1 MIAMDKP
8 NKAKKLKRTVF
19 FAAFIVAFLIFS
31 IQDYSRK
38 SQLVDE
44 GVRAKVR
51 VGTDALSSHLQ
62 YFFKTTDS
70 TSIYISTRSKE
81 QFSLDDNHREVMYDK
96 NEPTSYIFLPVK
108 PWLIIW
114 SSLIL
119 GLICALCFQ
128 FVFWY
133 MRIVVL
139 YLKSVLAINQE

>member
-51 VGTDALSSHLQ
+51 VGTDAVRNTSQ
-62 YFFKTTDS
+62 YYFKTADS
-70 TSIYISTRSKE
+70 TSIYISTGSKE

>member
-1 MIAMDKP
+1 MDKP

-51 VGTDALSSHLQ
+51 VGTDALSSHSQ